1 LPDDAPILKMF
12 GHRTGSGGLIRFKA
26 LFALLVSSMF
36 WPGAG
41 AWAESGK
48 IAGDRLSSV
57 ECWFDAPDGIAAR
70 CYRLRVPE
78 SRSGRSDIVL
88 ELPVAIVSMPA
99 TRKRDDPVV
108 YLAGGPG
115 DGAWLDA
122 ERIDFWWEFV
132 ADNAW
137 VNERDLILLD
147 QRGTGLVMPRMD
159 CSEYEPLQVEALGF
173 GLDRM
178 RSRDAWLK
186 AAADCRARVERE
198 GHDPLSYTS
207 RDSATDLHDLM
218 TALGHTQWNVYGLS
232 YGTRLALTYLRDYP
246 HDFRSVILDSVYL
259 PEGAFIEDDAWRTD
273 RAFRV
278 LFDGCRHDA
287 DCAEWYPDLEGRLL
301 RLVEK
306 HNVTPL
312 EREVDLREGGR
323 ARVVVT
329 GDMLLN
335 YVFQNLYNRSG
346 IEAAPQIIDI
356 FDRGDEGAVVSE
368 IGYMADQFLDRPDWG
383 DALGLSVDC
392 HEEVPFNDL
401 AKLHADYARYPLLKS
416 FAADDSWGAAC
427 AVWPMGPVDP
437 VENAAIFSDV
447 PALLLTGLYDPI
459 TPPQYARLAGS
470 RLVNSYYFE
479 FASAGHDVLS
489 NEPCSGELA
498 KLFLDDP
505 TRLPTHE
512 CLGELQPPAFRP
524 PAR

>member
-1 LPDDAPILKMF
+1 MNRIGTLF
-12 GHRTGSGGLIRFKA
+12 GIVA
-26 LFALLVSSMF
+26 LALLL
-36 WPGAG
+36 PGG

-48 IAGDRLSSV
+48 IAPSRL
-57 ECWFDAPDGIAAR
+57 EPADCWFSPPEKIAAR
-70 CYRLRVPE
+70 CYRLSVPE

-88 ELPVAIVSMPA
+88 ELPVVVLSMPK
-99 TRKRDDPVV
+99 TRKRADPVV

-132 ADNAW
+132 AGNAW
-137 VNERDLILLD
+137 LNERDLILLD
-147 QRGTGLVMPRMD
+147 QRGTGLVPPRMD
-159 CSEYEPLQVEALGF
+159 CTEYETLQVEALGF
-173 GLDRM
+173 GRDRQ
-178 RSRDAWLK
+178 RARDAWVS
-186 AAADCRARVERE
+186 AAAACRKRVEAE

-207 RDSATDLHDLM
+207 RDSATDLHDLK
-218 TALGHTQWNVYGLS
+218 TALGLAQWNVYGLS

-246 HDFRSVILDSVYL
+246 HDLRSVILDSVYP
-259 PEGAFIEDDAWRTD
+259 PEGPFIEDDAWRTD

-287 DCAEWYPDLEGRLL
+287 DCAAWYPDLEGRLL

-306 HNVTPL
+306 FNAAPL
-312 EREVDLREGGR
+312 EQMVDLPAGGK
-323 ARVVVT
+323 AKVLLT

-356 FDRGDEGAVVSE
+356 FDRGDAGAVAGE
-368 IGYMADQFLDRPDWG
+368 IGYMVDQFLDRPDWG
-383 DALGLSVDC
+383 DALGLSIDC
-392 HEEVPFNDL
+392 YEEVPFNDT
-401 AKLHADYARYPLLKS
+401 AKLQADYAKYPLLKS
-416 FAADDSWGAAC
+416 FAEDDSWGAAC
-427 AVWPMGPVDP
+427 AHWPMGPLDP
-437 VENAAIFSDV
+437 LEDAAIMSDV

-459 TPPQYARLAGS
+459 TPPHYARLAGS

-489 NEPCSGELA
+489 NEPCSGEIA
-498 KLFLDDP
+498 KLFLEDP
-505 TRLPTHE
+505 TRLPVHE
-512 CLGELQPPAFRP
+512 CLGDLPPPDFRP